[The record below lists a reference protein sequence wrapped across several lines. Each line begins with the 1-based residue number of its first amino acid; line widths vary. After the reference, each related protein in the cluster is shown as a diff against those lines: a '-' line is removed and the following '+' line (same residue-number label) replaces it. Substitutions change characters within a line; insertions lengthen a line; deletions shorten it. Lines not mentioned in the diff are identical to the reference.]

1 MDHAYI
7 DEHNIADCYI
17 LGTLPAHQRS
27 EFEEHLVD
35 CAQCLNRLD
44 DVERWRAALKAVVAD
59 GPRVITWPS
68 KAVAVMLAA
77 CLVLAV
83 VPIVLWRELSRV
95 RADLDRARGV
105 SSDWQRRYQESLQA
119 RPEPAPAPTTVPVFP
134 LMLTRG
140 ATAEPSVRI
149 VLPQAAP
156 WAVLSVELAHDP
168 RILSYRATLSTF
180 RDREIWTASGIKPSQ
195 PASLALVISAQLLQP
210 GDYVLTLEGL
220 ASLGIFFP
228 VAHYSF
234 HVEK

>member
-1 MDHAYI
+1 
-7 DEHNIADCYI
+7 
-17 LGTLPAHQRS
+17 
-27 EFEEHLVD
+27 
-35 CAQCLNRLD
+35 
-44 DVERWRAALKAVVAD
+44 
-59 GPRVITWPS
+59 
-68 KAVAVMLAA
+68 MLAA

-83 VPIVLWRELSRV
+83 APLVLWRELSRV
-95 RADLDRARGV
+95 RADLDHARAV

-119 RPEPAPAPTTVPVFP
+119 RPEPELAPTTVPVFP
-134 LMLTRG
+134 LILTRG
-140 ATAEPSVRI
+140 ATTEPSVRF

-180 RDREIWTASGIKPSQ
+180 RDRKIWTASGIKPPQ
-195 PASLALVISAQLLQP
+195 PASLALVISAQLLHP

-220 ASLGIFFP
+220 ASRGSFFP